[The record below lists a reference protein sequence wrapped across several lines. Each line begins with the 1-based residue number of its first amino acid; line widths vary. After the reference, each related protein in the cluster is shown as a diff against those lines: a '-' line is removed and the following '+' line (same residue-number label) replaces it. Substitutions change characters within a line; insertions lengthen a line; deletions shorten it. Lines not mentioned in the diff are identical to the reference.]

1 MNGAISWREHQHVQ
15 VFTDEAKR
23 LEAPFF
29 VVFPCVFNNER
40 IAPIEVFSQREW
52 QATLSVIAQALGR
65 IVSHSHCVIVPT
77 TMEAVH
83 HVARLGAL
91 LAVRYIGVMK
101 IKQNGQASVAW
112 W

>member
-29 VVFPCVFNNER
+29 VVFPCVF
-40 IAPIEVFSQREW
+40 SQREW

-65 IVSHSHCVIVPT
+65 IVGHSHCFIVPT
-77 TMEAVH
+77 TIEAVH
-83 HVARLGAL
+83 HALRLGAL

-101 IKQNGQASVAW
+101 IKQNGEASGARW
-112 W
+112 